1 MFLAGFGLVL
11 LMTGL
16 SVAQAAEP
24 PWIFA
29 CHDLGGYSKIEQAG
43 KQGWLVVTVAIG
55 HDPSNHSGDDFSF
68 YANRGHGVIVRLN
81 NGYGSDGTLPY
92 QSQYQN
98 FATRCA
104 NYVAATTGADIF
116 IIGNETNLPREWPG
130 NVNGDPNTGEAITVA
145 RYVDCYNRCYDAI
158 KAVRPNAQIVPAPSG
173 TWAPPYDGVYGPNR
187 GIEGFLDYWVNI
199 LNAIGPSRIDALAIH
214 VYTHGCDPALVTDP
228 SKMGPPY
235 QNIYYNFQV
244 YRNYMSA
251 IPVSMRSKPVYIT
264 ECDQNIECADPP
276 PSPRH
281 TWLNANN
288 GWVKAVYSE
297 INSWNQNPSNQKIR
311 CLALFRWDDVSEG
324 EWAFGFSNRN
334 GVIADWIEAMA
345 NDYRWTSVLG
355 SISGSVK
362 DLWGNPVQNATV
374 YISPGNYVTK
384 TNSSGAF
391 SISVQP
397 GTYTLVASKLGYCPQ
412 TISGKTVTSGQN
424 VTADFTLV
432 NSTNLVTNGDFEGGF
447 TSGIGNSWLTW
458 TGYWSN
464 SVMWVDSTDIFY
476 NGLHA
481 QRWGRSDAKPV
492 HGGLCRSVPV
502 SPGKLYS
509 LSAHLRFTSTDPDAW
524 IELGYD
530 LTGQVAD
537 GEAATINYTKY
548 ESGGQNKWLFALKN
562 FTATGTAVSVFTKFG
577 HVNQVG
583 SGPCWAWVDDVNL
596 VEVVGAIVGYVNDGD
611 GTPLQG
617 VVITTTPGGYS
628 AVSNENG
635 YYVLSGL
642 PANTYSLTAS
652 KPGYMPKTLGSVLV
666 KGGQVTRSDFTL
678 YALIAVGSISE
689 AKLLPDGT
697 WVEVSNVVCSRRPSS
712 TLMFAQEADR
722 SSGIR
727 VTAGTGS
734 IPAIGPGTKCTVRGR
749 LSTLSDTRRITDVA
763 VSVVGS
769 VGTVAPLAM
778 KCTNVGGVD
787 FFYNPGPPVSGQK
800 GVSGSLGPNNVGLLV
815 KIWGRVLDTPVGGII
830 HVDDGSVPPGGI
842 PVRLMSGVT
851 APAKGSYVS
860 VVGIPEPG
868 GFVVVQ
874 TSDIRVY

>member
-1 MFLAGFGLVL
+1 MFLVGFGLVL

-16 SVAQAAEP
+16 KVAQAAEP
-24 PWIFA
+24 PWIFG
-29 CHDLGGYSKIEQAG
+29 CHDPGGYTKIEQAG
-43 KQGWLVVTVAIG
+43 KRGWLVVTVAIG
-55 HDPSNHSGDDFSF
+55 HDPSNRSGDDFSF

-81 NGYGSDGTLPY
+81 NGYGSEGTLPY

-98 FATRCA
+98 FAIRCA
-104 NYVAATTGADIF
+104 NYVAATKGADIF
-116 IIGNETNLPREWPG
+116 IIGNEPNLPREWPG

-158 KAVRPNAQIVPAPSG
+158 KAVKPNAQIIPAPSG

-199 LNAIGPSRIDALAIH
+199 LNAIGASRIDALAIH
-214 VYTHGCDPALVTDP
+214 VYTHGCDPALVTDT

-276 PSPRH
+276 PAPRN

-297 INSWNQNPSNQKIR
+297 INSWNQNPANQKIR
-311 CLALFRWDDVSEG
+311 CVALFRWDNVAEG
-324 EWAFGFSNRN
+324 EWSFCFSTRS
-334 GVIADWIEAMA
+334 GVIADWLEAMA
-345 NDYRWTSVLG
+345 NDYRWTSALG
-355 SISGSVK
+355 NISGSVR
-362 DLWGNPVQNATV
+362 DLWGNPIQNATIYV
-374 YISPGNYVTK
+374 SPGNYITK
-384 TNSSGAF
+384 TDSSGSF
-391 SISVQP
+391 NLSVQP
-397 GTYTLVASKLGYCPQ
+397 GTYTVVASKLGYCPQ
-412 TISGKTVTSGQN
+412 SISGKTVASGQN
-424 VTADFTLV
+424 ITVDFTLV
-432 NSTNLVTNGDFEGGF
+432 NSTNLVANGDFEGGF
-447 TSGIGNSWLTW
+447 TSGVGNSWLTW

-464 SVMWVDSTDIFY
+464 PVTWADSTDIFY

-481 QRWGRSDAKPV
+481 QRWGRSDARPV
-492 HGGLCRSVPV
+492 HGGVCCTVPV
-502 SPGKLYS
+502 SSGKLYS
-509 LSAHLRFTSTDPDAW
+509 LSAHLRFTSTDPNAW

-530 LTGQVAD
+530 LTGQTAN
-537 GEAATINYTKY
+537 GEATTINYTKY
-548 ESGGQNKWLFALKN
+548 ESGGQNKWLFALQN
-562 FTATGTAVSVFTKFG
+562 FTATGTSVSVFTKFG
-577 HVNQVG
+577 HVDQIG

-596 VEVVGAIVGYVNDGD
+596 VEVVGAIVGYVKDGD
-611 GTPLQG
+611 GNPLG
-617 VVITTTPGGYS
+617 EVVITATPGGHS
-628 AVSNENG
+628 TTLDENG

-642 PANTYSLTAS
+642 PAGTYSLTVS
-652 KPGYMPKTLGSVLV
+652 KSGYVPKTLGSVLV
-666 KGGQVTRSDFTL
+666 TGAQVTKSDFTL
-678 YALIAVGSISE
+678 YVLRTVGSISE

-697 WVEVSNVVCSRRPSS
+697 WVEISNVVCSRRPSS
-712 TLMFAQEADR
+712 ALMFVQEVDR

-749 LSTLSDTRRITDVA
+749 LSTLSDTRRITDVT

-769 VGTVAPLAM
+769 AGTVAPLALR
-778 KCTNVGGVD
+778 CRDVGGSD

-830 HVDDGSVPPGGI
+830 HVDDGSVPGGI

-851 APAKGSYVS
+851 VPAKGSYVS

-874 TSDIRVY
+874 TSDIYEY